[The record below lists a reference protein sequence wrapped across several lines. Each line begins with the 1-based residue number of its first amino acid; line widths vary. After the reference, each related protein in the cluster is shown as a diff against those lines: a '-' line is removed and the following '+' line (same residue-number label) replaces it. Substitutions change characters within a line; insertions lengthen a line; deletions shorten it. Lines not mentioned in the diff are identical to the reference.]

1 MHSRTTRTHA
11 THSTRRTRIFASVAA
26 AFVACALALAP
37 AAGASAHDYLVD
49 STPKADSVQTTP
61 LKTVSLTFD
70 DIVLDLSGNGSSAL
84 LQVTGPDGANTHFE
98 TGCPTIDGRV
108 VSAPVALG
116 AEGKYVVTWQ
126 VVSADGHTVS
136 NSFGFSYQPP
146 AGTTAA
152 AGSQE
157 RPACGRAGSEPTPAG
172 SAAAGAN
179 TADPTAAANA
189 PNSTT
194 TPTANSS
201 SLGIII
207 AIAVVII
214 VLAVIGVIVV
224 LVTARRRPRT
234 PDAAGKGSGPEP
246 DDD

>member
-1 MHSRTTRTHA
+1 MPTRTRA
-11 THSTRRTRIFASVAA
+11 TRSTRRGRIVATVAA

-49 STPKADSVQTTP
+49 SAPKANSVQTAP

-84 LQVTGPDGANTHFE
+84 LQVTGPDGANTHYE
-98 TGCPTIDGRV
+98 TSCPTIAGRV

-116 AEGKYVVTWQ
+116 PAGKYVITWQ
-126 VVSADGHTVS
+126 IVSADGHTVS
-136 NSFGFSYQPP
+136 GSFAFAYQPP
-146 AGTTAA
+146 AGTAAA
-152 AGSQE
+152 AGSAN
-157 RPACGRAGSEPTPAG
+157 RPTCGGAGSEPTR
-172 SAAAGAN
+172 S
-179 TADPTAAANA
+179 DSTAAATA
-189 PNSTT
+189 PNAQT

-201 SLGIII
+201 SLGIVI

-214 VLAVIGVIVV
+214 ALAVIGVIVV
-224 LVTARRRPRT
+224 LATARQRP
-234 PDAAGKGSGPEP
+234 AAPGATRKGPGPEP